1 MNLFV
6 REMKR
11 NRVSF
16 FLWLSILI
24 AVNGLMLASFDSV
37 AEMAKNTEAM
47 LAQYPEK
54 FVQAMNLDQLKM
66 TNILHYYA
74 SRSFL
79 LTIILGSIYGMI
91 LSSCI
96 LSKEESKKTI
106 EFLLSKPINRTSII
120 TAKLACTLIYV
131 VLFNL
136 LFSGSN
142 YFLLMLF
149 KTESFSIKAFLLL
162 SLGTLLTH
170 LIFTVIGLL
179 ISALSVKTKTNISLS
194 LAVVFLTYFLSIL
207 VSLKEELVFFKYFT
221 PFSFFNTEDL
231 VIHTTIHLPYLVI
244 TGGIMLGCTLLAYQY
259 YKKKTISI

>member
-1 MNLFV
+1 MNLFL

-11 NRVSF
+11 NRLSF
-16 FLWLSILI
+16 FLWLLILM

-54 FVQAMNLDQLKM
+54 FVQAMNLDQLQM

-79 LTIILGSIYGMI
+79 LTIILGSIYAMI

-96 LSKEESKKTI
+96 LSKEEGEKTI
-106 EFLLSKPINRTSII
+106 EFLLSKPITRTAILTS
-120 TAKLACTLIYV
+120 KLSCILCYV

-136 LFSGSN
+136 LFSVSN
-142 YFLLMLF
+142 FFLLNLF
-149 KTESFSIKAFLLL
+149 KTENFSLEAFWLL
-162 SLGTLLTH
+162 SVGTFLTH
-170 LIFTVIGLL
+170 LLFAVLGLM
-179 ISALSVKTKTNISLS
+179 ISAYSVKTKTNISLS
-194 LAVVFLTYFLSIL
+194 LGVVFLTYFLSIL
-207 VSLKEELVFFKYFT
+207 VSLREELDFFKYFS

-231 VIHTTIHLPYLVI
+231 VIHQTIQLPYLAI
-244 TGGIMLGCTLLAYQY
+244 SGTIMLLTISLTYYQY
-259 YKKKTISI
+259 KRKNIFI